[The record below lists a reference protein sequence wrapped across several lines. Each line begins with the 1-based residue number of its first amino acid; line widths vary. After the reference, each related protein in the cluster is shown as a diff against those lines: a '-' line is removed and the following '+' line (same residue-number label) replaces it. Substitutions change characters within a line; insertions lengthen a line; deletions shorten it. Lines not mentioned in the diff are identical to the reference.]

1 MAIIDVSTVDQRAL
15 HLNDFL
21 DKVLQRVVDVY
32 DEYNVPLP
40 SRQYWTVGE
49 PAIDCEQ
56 LVLSFIQ
63 IYLGTPGDQAATPQ
77 RCTAPRSV
85 VLTLSISREVPTQ
98 GPNGKAPAGEK
109 IEDASRI
116 AVVDAY
122 MFMELIR
129 RLDQWK
135 EEDDINDFG
144 MGVIATADTSG
155 FDGGY
160 QTTAMQL
167 TMVVP

>member
-21 DKVLQRVVDVY
+21 DNVLARIVEVY

-40 SRQYWTVGE
+40 DRQYWTVGE

-63 IYLGTPGDQAATPQ
+63 IYLGTPGDQASTPQ
-77 RCTAPRSV
+77 RCTAPRSA
-85 VLTLSISREVPTQ
+85 VLTLSISREIPTV
-98 GPNGKAPAGEK
+98 GNNGKGPSAEK

-135 EEDDINDFG
+135 EDTDPIDFG

-155 FDGGY
+155 FDGGF